1 MLASCSHT
9 SWRDQCVDRLLRC
22 GFCALSLSCAPK
34 ECLCTRKFASRELRV
49 HECSSQNRKSRFL
62 DVCASPFRSL
72 SKFLRPI
79 GSSLRSCDGLVSLQ
93 LLRLLL
99 SALVVCHIPH
109 HKLLKLLRRL
119 HTTLRNA
126 CTCENLQHTSYPV
139 HGVMSSLLHCSFSR
153 HRCVS
158 QFLSFPAF
166 LLVFQP
172 VLNRLLLHLGPL
184 ACLRLLPS
192 SAYFFCY
199 V

>member
-1 MLASCSHT
+1 MFASCSHT
-9 SWRDQCVDRLLRC
+9 WRDQCFDRLLRC
-22 GFCALSLSCAPK
+22 GFYALSLSCAPK
-34 ECLCTRKFASRELRV
+34 QRLCTRKFASRELRA
-49 HECSSQNRKSRFL
+49 HERSSQNGKFRFL
-62 DVCASPFRSL
+62 ELC
-72 SKFLRPI
+72 LRPI

-93 LLRLLL
+93 LLRWLL
-99 SALVVCHIPH
+99 STLVVCHIPH

-119 HTTLRNA
+119 HTTLCNA
-126 CTCENLQHTSYPV
+126 CTCERSQHTSYPV
-139 HGVMSSLLHCSFSR
+139 HGVMSSLLHCSFFR

-172 VLNRLLLHLGPL
+172 VLNRLLHHLGPL

-192 SAYFFCY
+192 SPYFFCY